1 MFAHISFLESIILA
15 SVTLAYL
22 YPVIQTEI
30 HRHIYSARVTNLA
43 NPRPLI
49 NPDKTLPR
57 VRIYGYMEKK
67 NLLLE
72 PAQTYSMNPRCI
84 NGPSCLV

>member
-1 MFAHISFLESIILA
+1 MHVAYRHGLSPHTHCWNMRFAHISFLESIILA

-67 NLLLE
+67 NL
-72 PAQTYSMNPRCI
+72 
-84 NGPSCLV
+84 